1 MDPKS
6 SAMEDLCRGLGALGP
21 TITEMVGKISELER
35 NLANLSAITA
45 KKVDNDSIV
54 HMMNEFKEE
63 QKHMVQ
69 EHLLKDCL
77 AQSTTMMK
85 ITRDLEQV
93 QNRLNAQE
101 ASTQQLLMEKADKH
115 AVALLQ
121 DFDSKGI
128 LTSASKMEVPTVDIV
143 AKLLGEKFDIIQDQL
158 TKRSVGLGNQLSQK
172 ADMNSAASKQEL
184 GQLRCDVAKL
194 VNFEDMILKNTE
206 SLANQLGQLRCDVEM
221 ISKNSESLENL
232 GAQLAQKAD
241 EKWTKDQILGIN
253 QILLPVARA
262 VRNMPT
268 VAGRKDDDGTQ
279 QQQRR
284 PINAQHQ
291 ELQIRR
297 CKTMTALPL
306 SFPAAF

>member
-1 MDPKS
+1 
-6 SAMEDLCRGLGALGP
+6 MEDLCRGLGVLGP
-21 TITEMVGKISELER
+21 TITDMVGKISELER

-54 HMMNEFKEE
+54 HMMTEFKEE

-69 EHLLKDCL
+69 EDLSSLRKDCL
-77 AQSTTMMK
+77 AQSTAMMK

-268 VAGRKDDDGTQ
+268 VAGARQ
-279 QQQRR
+279 
-284 PINAQHQ
+284 
-291 ELQIRR
+291 
-297 CKTMTALPL
+297 
-306 SFPAAF
+306 